1 MLHQD
6 LARDL
11 TSPASQRLPLRP
23 RPYLEK
29 GINGMGMAWHGMAKE
44 GPLFARLPHHGRH

>member
-11 TSPASQRLPLRP
+11 TSPASQRLPLRL

-29 GINGMGMAWHGMAKE
+29 GINGMAWHGMAKE
-44 GPLFARLPHHGRH
+44 GTSFCEITPPWRH